1 MKKDKQKLTKFIQ
14 KHWIAAYFCAAL
26 IIAVVVNIGMRLPIV
41 SFNTSLKS
49 DTWLTFWGSYLG
61 GAIGCLPAIAAYRH
75 SIDESNR
82 QHQEFQEQLQES
94 RKQADEQY
102 GNMEKDRHL
111 SHLPVIDN
119 RLKYIKSLTDLSSV
133 SISSIRILLEQGSIP
148 NGYAPKTPD
157 LVEIQNI
164 LKKNKL
170 DVVLLNIRNVGHG
183 PALAISLYFAASAFS
198 IGTLAEQ
205 ESCMILLCLNR
216 NNERRYHLEFSFCDM
231 LGWNY
236 RQSHDFLLLTESSY
250 LSPIDPPE
258 RVE

>member
-1 MKKDKQKLTKFIQ
+1 MFK
-14 KHWIAAYFCAAL
+14 
-26 IIAVVVNIGMRLPIV
+26 
-41 SFNTSLKS
+41 KS
-49 DTWLTFWGSYLG
+49 DFPRWLILYVLAILLVAGTINLFMNFAIPTAPGLTTSTWLTFWGSYLG

-94 RKQADEQY
+94 RKQAGEQY

-119 RLKYIKSLTDLSSV
+119 QLTYIKSIADLSS
-133 SISSIRILLEQGSIP
+133 SFSSICVVLKQDTNASGHFQQ
-148 NGYAPKTPD
+148 APDISEINEIIKT
-157 LVEIQNI
+157 NRY
-164 LKKNKL
+164 
-170 DVVLLNIRNVGHG
+170 DVVLLKIRNIGHG
-183 PALAISLYFAASAFS
+183 PALAIGLHFASSSFS

-205 ESCMILLCLNR
+205 ESCMVLLCL
-216 NNERRYHLEFSFCDM
+216 ERTDTQAYHLEFSFSDM

-236 RQSHDFLLLTESSY
+236 QQSHDFQIGIARLFSA
-250 LSPIDPPE
+250 PIQPPE